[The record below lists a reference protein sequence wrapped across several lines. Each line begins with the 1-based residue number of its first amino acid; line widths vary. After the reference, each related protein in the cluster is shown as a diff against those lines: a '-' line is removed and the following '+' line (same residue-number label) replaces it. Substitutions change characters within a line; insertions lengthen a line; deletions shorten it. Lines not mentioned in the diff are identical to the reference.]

1 VSWQVR
7 HATSLHRRATEV
19 ASGLS
24 TQFAVFQGQAFRE
37 VRKQQN
43 ALTWPLKSDA
53 KLPLDTIGDVEN
65 RLAHPL

>member
-1 VSWQVR
+1 
-7 HATSLHRRATEV
+7 V